1 MHPSHSPE
9 LTASSTSSSYVS
21 TLSLSSS
28 APQIAFASIPED
40 RVVVAESSLHSSAS
54 WEGALPSPAQGKLPF
69 PAGRWTA
76 TKTTPTALASRRGP
90 ESKRIDPL
98 DLRRR
103 ASQPDL
109 APSPP
114 QPSHPRSAAAHKDG
128 AALDT
133 FHLRFNRCD
142 AEGLPGLRR
151 LRGNFP
157 IVITEDDE
165 EGGAGEDKQADV
177 DGGGGGADASSPSSS
192 PPRSP
197 QSPYEMLRDFAG
209 ASSWWHHPH
218 YCPSSG
224 LMRSLSCHPPPPP
237 AARRDALLGS

>member
-1 MHPSHSPE
+1 
-9 LTASSTSSSYVS
+9 
-21 TLSLSSS
+21 
-28 APQIAFASIPED
+28 
-40 RVVVAESSLHSSAS
+40 
-54 WEGALPSPAQGKLPF
+54 
-69 PAGRWTA
+69 
-76 TKTTPTALASRRGP
+76 LASRKGP
-90 ESKRIDPL
+90 ESKRLDPL
-98 DLRRR
+98 DLRCR
-103 ASQPDL
+103 ASQPAL

-114 QPSHPRSAAAHKDG
+114 QPSHPRPAAAHADG

-142 AEGLPGLRR
+142 AEGLPCLRR

-165 EGGAGEDKQADV
+165 NEGGADENKQADAE
-177 DGGGGGADASSPSSS
+177 GGGADACSASPPSS
-192 PPRSP
+192 PPGPP

-237 AARRDALLGS
+237 PAALSC